1 MWLAER
7 FKIGALARGGGEE
20 DVCVCVCV
28 CWVRLQRRDLVM
40 WLAEGFKIGAL
51 ARGGGEEDVCVCVC
65 VLGKVTAQRPGHVAG

>member
-1 MWLAER
+1 MWLAEG

-20 DVCVCVCV
+20 DVCVCV

>member
-7 FKIGALARGGGEE
+7 
-20 DVCVCVCV
+20 
-28 CWVRLQRRDLVM
+28 
-40 WLAEGFKIGAL
+40 FKIGAL